1 MSDDVARYKEAKK
14 NVEKARA
21 VRIFLV
27 HLSVFILGNIFLGV
41 WNSLTYY
48 IKGNELLWFPIPL
61 IFWGV
66 GVLIHYTI
74 SVALFNEWWDNDES
88 IINSHD
94 N

>member
-1 MSDDVARYKEAKK
+1 MSDEVARYKEAKK

-27 HLSVFILGNIFLGV
+27 HLSVFIIGNIFLGV

-74 SVALFNEWWDNDES
+74 SVALFNEWWEHDET
-88 IINSHD
+88 IIQSQN
-94 N
+94 